1 MAWIDP
7 NNEFAFG
14 QDFGEQQAKIVKQR
28 ELAKAL
34 LSQGMGSP
42 LQGQM
47 VSGHYV
53 SPSILQ
59 YLNQLGNTYVGG
71 ELQDKSDKDQASL
84 TAKALEAY
92 MKATSPSEPTPT
104 TVNNE
109 AAPQPVDPA
118 APASIVDAM
127 VRAKSP
133 YTAKLMEPDNSLPL
147 GSAGPTGAPAQAA
160 PVPIQAEGSPYTDQL
175 KTALQRRATGDA
187 PTPVAPVAPV
197 AAPAQAAPTQNPVA
211 DRQKQIYTLLSLA
224 QVQGPIGDM
233 ARLQIQNMSKQQ
245 ADFAM
250 HTDNNGNA
258 YLFDKHTGQIKK
270 IEEAGG
276 RKFKEYLHTPQGV
289 FKTYTNGDTDLMFG
303 VQSIE
308 QAKLVEQ
315 AKDREART
323 TDKRTEFNVKNS
335 EDKAKIQSEIST
347 ASATIKNLNEL
358 RNLIA
363 DGSIKTGAIAGP
375 MLEAGRYIPGTNNAK
390 VDRAKMLIKQLEGGA
405 ISSLKG
411 LGSMSNMDFSAL
423 QKRLPNFSL
432 DPSANLE
439 LIDSMINS
447 LDTASKIGNERL
459 SLYERDG
466 GSNGGVPAYGQ
477 RFNGPSSAPAIQQH
491 KQSTGGASFK
501 W

>member
-7 NNEFAFG
+7 NNEFGFS
-14 QDFGEQQAKIVKQR
+14 QDLGEQQAKIAKQR

-53 SPSILQ
+53 APSILQ

-84 TAKALEAY
+84 TAKALESY
-92 MKATSPSEPTPT
+92 MKATSHSEATPRNVT
-104 TVNNE
+104 NE
-109 AAPQPVDPA
+109 APPQVADPA
-118 APASIVDAM
+118 SSASLVDAM
-127 VRAKSP
+127 ARAKSP
-133 YTAKLMEPDNSLPL
+133 ETAKLMDADSSLQL
-147 GSAGPTGAPAQAA
+147 GNAGPTGVPAQAVRAPVQSEDSPYTEELKTALQQRARGEAPAPVAPVVQTAQAA
-160 PVPIQAEGSPYTDQL
+160 PV
-175 KTALQRRATGDA
+175 
-187 PTPVAPVAPV
+187 
-197 AAPAQAAPTQNPVA
+197 QNPVA
-211 DRQKQIYTLLSLA
+211 DRQRQLYTLLNLA
-224 QVQGPIGDM
+224 QIQGPIGDM
-233 ARLQIQNMSKQQ
+233 ARLQIQSMSKQQ
-245 ADFAM
+245 AEFAM

-258 YLFDKHTGQIKK
+258 FLFDKHTGQVKK

-276 RKFKEYLHTPQGV
+276 RKFKEFLQTPDGV
-289 FKTYTNGDTDLMFG
+289 YKTYTNGDTELMPG

-315 AKDREART
+315 AKDREAKNLE
-323 TDKRTEFNVKNS
+323 KRTEFNIKTS
-335 EDKAKIQSEIST
+335 EDKAKIQSEIS
-347 ASATIKNLNEL
+347 SAATTINTLKEL
-358 RNLIA
+358 RALIA
-363 DGSIKTGAIAGP
+363 NGSIKTGAIAGP
-375 MLEAGRYIPGTNNAK
+375 MLEAGRYIPGTDNAK

-432 DPSANLE
+432 DSSANLE

-459 SLYERDG
+459 GLYERDG